1 MRTLRTCLFTRAVFL
16 GGAHLGVVGGGR
28 GPGRQGSGGGRGRQ
42 GSGAGGSHPSGFLRL
57 QVTGVALGKML
68 ARLPPGLALCLL
80 LAPLAGGGHLSSCA
94 VPVGGGVLPGGLR
107 VTALPSLAG
116 AKPVQEEG
124 GTVWLSSLV
133 SWVVW
138 VLFLVLGVQSRQ
150 KGGRVAVTLCP
161 KLVRWKPWVSWRS
174 SPTGRG
180 TGASS
185 LGTHW
190 AGGTPSPPRTGH
202 AHLRLPI
209 LGQSVQAWGPGS
221 LWAPLGRPHIP
232 PRCLHQLSV
241 SRTTGPDSPPLAP
254 VPSSA
259 PSQGLRGAGPTQPAS
274 RRTRCCAPRHRG
286 LAQPLNWV
294 PPSRPLRRAAGHA
307 LLAFLHI

>member
-16 GGAHLGVVGGGR
+16 GGAHLGVAGGGG

-42 GSGAGGSHPSGFLRL
+42 GWGGGGSHPSGFLRL

-94 VPVGGGVLPGGLR
+94 VPVGGGVPPGGLR

-161 KLVRWKPWVSWRS
+161 KLVRRKPWVSWRS

-190 AGGTPSPPRTGH
+190 AGGTLHPPGLGMPTSDSPSRGRVSRPGDQGPSGPPSGAPTSHHGVSTSSVSPGRRGQTPLPWPRSPPPPQARGSEGQGQLSPLPGRPGAVPPGTAGWPSP
-202 AHLRLPI
+202 
-209 LGQSVQAWGPGS
+209 
-221 LWAPLGRPHIP
+221 
-232 PRCLHQLSV
+232 
-241 SRTTGPDSPPLAP
+241 
-254 VPSSA
+254 
-259 PSQGLRGAGPTQPAS
+259 
-274 RRTRCCAPRHRG
+274 
-286 LAQPLNWV
+286 
-294 PPSRPLRRAAGHA
+294 
-307 LLAFLHI
+307 

>member
-1 MRTLRTCLFTRAVFL
+1 MALVSGL
-16 GGAHLGVVGGGR
+16 VGGVGLVSGLGCPVPAEG
-28 GPGRQGSGGGRGRQ
+28 GP
-42 GSGAGGSHPSGFLRL
+42 GGSHPLPQAGEAE
-57 QVTGVALGKML
+57 ALGQL
-68 ARLPPGLALCLL
+68 EVEPHRERDWSFFPGD
-80 LAPLAGGGHLSSCA
+80 
-94 VPVGGGVLPGGLR
+94 
-107 VTALPSLAG
+107 T
-116 AKPVQEEG
+116 
-124 GTVWLSSLV
+124 
-133 SWVVW
+133 
-138 VLFLVLGVQSRQ
+138 LGR
-150 KGGRVAVTLCP
+150 RD
-161 KLVRWKPWVSWRS
+161 
-174 SPTGRG
+174 
-180 TGASS
+180 
-185 LGTHW
+185 
-190 AGGTPSPPRTGH
+190 PSPPRTGH

-209 LGQSVQAWGPGS
+209 SGQSVQAWGPGS